1 MKRGLVCFGLIGAF
15 LFATALSASP
25 QLHERVHA
33 DANQSQHECAVTL
46 IASGSY
52 DHTVAAPAFDPS
64 IAASQFTQLPT
75 LNSTWV
81 ASLFLSASIFE
92 HAPPAIA

>member
-25 QLHERVHA
+25 QLHERIHP
-33 DANQSQHECAVTL
+33 DANHTQHECAVTL
-46 IASGSY
+46 IAAGNY
-52 DHTVAAPAFDPS
+52 DHAFAAPVF
-64 IAASQFTQLPT
+64 AAPPISVQFSELPT
-75 LNSTWV
+75 LASTWV

-92 HAPPAIA
+92 HAPPAGG